1 MKHQCLAVLISL
13 LFISSYFRCVF
24 SLEEDAQE
32 DENDDQMSD
41 YVEDEKVSSSAQ
53 NSEREIKRT

>member
-1 MKHQCLAVLISL
+1 MAVLISL

-41 YVEDEKVSSSAQ
+41 YVEDEKVNSSAQ